1 MIERERET
9 ERERERKRER
19 EKGEGKRERG
29 GGIILEYCYL
39 KKTKKLIQII
49 LLYEDRI
56 TIQ

>member
-1 MIERERET
+1 MIERDRERET
-9 ERERERKRER
+9 ERERRGKERER
-19 EKGEGKRERG
+19 